1 MQEHGLQS
9 GNTGLIWVVIGMM
22 VWVLAADARGQSVGS
37 HELQSL
43 PVASGKGGLAA
54 QRQSAEQRQMLLNV
68 SLIYAVKNGQILQ
81 ADDFLKRGAEPDAA
95 DGDGMTALMHAALL
109 GNREL
114 VDLMI
119 THHADVNA
127 MDNNGMTALMQAAW
141 AGHEEVVDD
150 LLVAGA
156 MLDLKTSPH
165 TTRITKSGANAL
177 IAAAI
182 GGNLEVVRY
191 LLGQGAKVNEC
202 DADGETALL
211 QAARGGNPRL
221 VELLLRN
228 GADSE
233 EDSPQCGSV
242 ELNWAFFGSVSIPV
256 PAPGSCWELAM
267 NRLAGIIHPRQQP
280 TWSFCRIPAG
290 WNGISIRLLP
300 DRIALRNGSEW
311 IALADAGPLVR

>member
-9 GNTGLIWVVIGMM
+9 GTTGLIWVVIGMM

-43 PVASGKGGLAA
+43 PAASGKGGLTA
-54 QRQSAEQRQMLLNV
+54 QRQSAEQRQMLLNA

-114 VDLMI
+114 LDLMI

-233 EDSPQCGSV
+233 GRDKYGRTPLMVAAIHNHQEAV
-242 ELNWAFFGSVSIPV
+242 RAL
-256 PAPGSCWELAM
+256 LAHGA
-267 NRLAGIIHPRQQP
+267 NRKAKDKAGLTAGRYARAMGYEAIH
-280 TWSFCRIPAG
+280 
-290 WNGISIRLLP
+290 LLLTP
-300 DRIALRNGSEW
+300 
-311 IALADAGPLVR
+311 